1 MGSHMSGFAR
11 RALGLMRTLVL
22 PLLVVTVTQT
32 AMRTTASLC
41 GEEPHRNRTWVRWDS
56 YRYIDIARQGYVIVP
71 KDPLASNTAWF
82 PGYPLVMRLVAE
94 ATPMRIALAGRVVSA
109 AFLLA
114 FLAVLG
120 GALFPAMRWPQRLLA
135 LMVAGFFPGWMY
147 WHAVFPQSMLV
158 FFSLGA
164 IALGARG
171 RYLPAGLLGALGA
184 FTYPTGALVVV
195 PLGVEVALANGLTV
209 RQRVAALV
217 KGPGVASLGLA
228 ATFAMYQAQVGQWDA
243 YIRFQKQ
250 FGQGLSNPAAV
261 LAGHLSPLLSLPAS
275 AETLVAGQ
283 TAVATLLLLVG
294 ALVLWSQREQLRP
307 VDAALLAYGIAVWVF
322 VNAAGPSV
330 SIYRQAAALVCV
342 VPLLARLRPAM
353 MVGLLFVLVPLAL
366 GMAVLFFRNVLI

>member
-11 RALGLMRTLVL
+11 RALGLMRILVL

-71 KDPLASNTAWF
+71 KNPLASNTAWF

-120 GALFPAMRWPQRLLA
+120 GALFPPMRWPQRLLA
-135 LMVAGFFPGWMY
+135 LLVAGFFPGWMY
-147 WHAVFPQSMLV
+147 WHAVFPQSMLF

-171 RYLPAGLLGALGA
+171 RYLSAGLLGALGA

-195 PLGVEVALANGLTV
+195 PLGVEVALAKGVTV
-209 RQRVAALV
+209 RQRVVALV

-228 ATFAMYQAQVGQWDA
+228 ATFALYQAQVGQWDA

-366 GMAVLFFRNVLI
+366 GMAVLFFRNVLV